1 MRKWKFGYVRC
12 ENMSIEII
20 PKEEIKE
27 EVESGFFSAIVHI
40 ENIKDPRLSEEQ
52 KMILLITYSRSVKSC
67 ISMTHGNINKIKY
80 IKDPSLIYASGISD
94 SIDYINE
101 FIENIESYAED
112 SEEPIIDIFEGEF
125 DITIAKLKLL
135 LAQIYIMGIGNT
147 ADLHYKNK
155 LNEKIAK
162 AIEDIEDMLWDY
174 LAEYPKVP
182 EATWERM
189 RNRFGFKAVF

>member
-1 MRKWKFGYVRC
+1 MK
-12 ENMSIEII
+12 IEII
-20 PKEEIKE
+20 PKEKMTED
-27 EVESGFFSAIVHI
+27 VERGFFSAIVHI
-40 ENIKDPRLSEEQ
+40 ENITDPRLSEEQ
-52 KMILLITYSRSVKSC
+52 KIILLITYSRSVKNC
-67 ISMTHGNINKIKY
+67 ISMIHGNINKIKY
-80 IKDPSLIYASGISD
+80 IKEPSLIYASGISD
-94 SIDYINE
+94 SIGYINE

-135 LAQIYIMGIGNT
+135 LAQIYIMGIGDT
-147 ADLHYKNK
+147 ADLYYMNK

-182 EATWERM
+182 EATWEKM